1 MIKKFYFPLTV
12 NAYERDEY
20 DGWDYDGVEYD
31 GRYAD
36 IHRGEI
42 ERRFD
47 GYNDDDM
54 VDYFDEYY
62 SKTAKAKLQSMIWC
76 FESVKGCLYG
86 KVIVRV
92 SEELTAEETEAVKDY
107 ICGQNSDGL
116 GEGFEQ
122 QEIRV
127 SYDEEIYV
135 SFWHRGSDYW
145 IYDEDE
151 FNRKIRS
158 KM

>member
-12 NAYERDEY
+12 SVYEKNEDDYWCDEA
-20 DGWDYDGVEYD
+20 VEYD
-31 GRYAD
+31 GAYAD
-36 IHRGEI
+36 DYRSKI

-54 VDYFDEYY
+54 ADYFNESD
-62 SKTAKAKLQSMIWC
+62 SKTAKAKLQSMIWG
-76 FESVKGCLYG
+76 FESVNGCLYG
-86 KVIVRV
+86 KVSVTL
-92 SEELTAEETEAVKDY
+92 SEELTSEEVEAVKDY

-122 QEIRV
+122 QEIRT
-127 SYDEEIYV
+127 DDGEIYV
-135 SFWHRGSDYW
+135 SFWHRGDDYW

-151 FNRKIRS
+151 FNSMVRN

>member
-12 NAYERDEY
+12 SVYERDEN
-20 DGWDYDGVEYD
+20 GWWSDDAVEYD

-36 IHRGEI
+36 ILRGEI

-54 VDYFDEYY
+54 SDYFNESD
-62 SKTAKAKLQSMIWC
+62 SKTAKAKLQSMIWG
-76 FESVKGCLYG
+76 FESVSGCLYG
-86 KVIVRV
+86 KVSVTL
-92 SEELTAEETEAVKDY
+92 SEELTSEEVEAVKDY

-122 QEIRV
+122 QSIRV
-127 SYDEEIYV
+127 DDEEIYI
-135 SFWHRGSDYW
+135 SFWHRGNDYW

-151 FNRKIRS
+151 FNDKIRS
-158 KM
+158 